1 MGRWSYRRC
10 SRGSS
15 HRGWMVPLCV
25 RGHFAVDHQPST
37 RFSAAFLG
45 RPTSGL
51 SLWPEI
57 EEHRA
62 RVAARRRSCCCGAR
76 RMKSS
81 RPCPNPSGAAPG
93 MAGVIPGL
101 VDKSCLP
108 AGDFLQRPPNNR
120 PPRRPHLALAQDART
135 CAAWGYP
142 DAVSLPARAVDL
154 NGPWRERR
162 RGGTNRRL
170 R

>member
-1 MGRWSYRRC
+1 MGRWSYRCC
-10 SRGSS
+10 SRGLSN
-15 HRGWMVPLCV
+15 RGWMVPLCV
-25 RGHFAVDHQPST
+25 RGTTSLST
-37 RFSAAFLG
+37 INHRFSAAFLG
-45 RPTSGL
+45 WPTSGL
-51 SLWPEI
+51 RLWPEI
-57 EEHRA
+57 EGERA

-93 MAGVIPGL
+93 MAGVMPGL

-108 AGDFLQRPPNNR
+108 AGDFLQRPRKPPPPATAPR
-120 PPRRPHLALAQDART
+120 PGSRRAST

-154 NGPWRERR
+154 NGPRRERR
-162 RGGTNRRL
+162 GGGTNGRL